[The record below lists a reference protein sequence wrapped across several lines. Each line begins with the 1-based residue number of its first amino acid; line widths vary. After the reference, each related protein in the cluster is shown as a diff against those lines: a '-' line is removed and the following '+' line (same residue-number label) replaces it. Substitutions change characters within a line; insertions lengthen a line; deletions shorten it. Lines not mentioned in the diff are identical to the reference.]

1 MIRSTRRT
9 GAAVLLAATLLLAG
23 CGVQA
28 DAGSHDPARL
38 TLATVVDIPS
48 YDPAELRSNG
58 EYPQLWA
65 PVYDTL
71 LERRPD
77 GTVGPNLATDW
88 AWDADRTALTLT
100 LRDDVHFTDGT
111 PFDSA
116 AVAANIEHFQAGT
129 GADNYLAA
137 SVTEVAAPEPDRAV
151 IRLAEPDPTL
161 LASLGGSLGAMAS
174 PDALGDPA
182 TALSPVGSGPYLL
195 DTARTVRGERYIFTR
210 NPDYWNPEA
219 WPYEQIEMRVLADVN
234 ARLNALTSGQI
245 DGGRLNLQVMD
256 YAADSGLEIHP
267 NRVDW
272 VGLAIVD
279 RDGEVAPALADVRVR
294 QAINLVFDRQA
305 MLDSL
310 DLGQGEV
317 STQIVGATSPA
328 YDPGLDDAYGFDVQR
343 ARELMADAG
352 WSEGFRVPMM
362 DYSRYRI
369 YQPFVEQALASI
381 GIGVDWRS
389 VPDQM
394 AVDAQSSGEF
404 PLLILGQQAPMS
416 AWDGLNVAYDNALNV
431 FDSTDPEFERL
442 MHTARTATGPT
453 QEEAF
458 REANAWL
465 VENAW
470 FAPWYHVDL
479 VYATDPA
486 TALQVEPGSA
496 GPPLRYYSP
505 AS

>member
-1 MIRSTRRT
+1 MTRSTRR
-9 GAAVLLAATLLLAG
+9 GGSAILLAVTLLLAG
-23 CGVQA
+23 CGVQNDA
-28 DAGSHDPARL
+28 DSHGRDQL
-38 TLATVVDIPS
+38 TLGTVVDIPS

-77 GTVGPNLATDW
+77 GSVAPNLATEW
-88 AWDADRTALTLT
+88 SWDATHTELTLT
-100 LRDDVHFTDGT
+100 LREGVRFTDGT
-111 PFDSA
+111 PFDAA
-116 AVAANIEHFQAGT
+116 AVAANIEHFRAGT
-129 GADNYLAA
+129 GSDNYLAA
-137 SVTEVAAPEPDRAV
+137 AITGVDAPDPARAV
-151 IRLAEPDPTL
+151 IRLDEPDPTL
-161 LASLGGSLGAMAS
+161 LANLGGSLGAMAS
-174 PDALGDPA
+174 PAALDDPA
-182 TALSPVGSGPYLL
+182 IALSPVGSGPYEL

-210 NPDYWNPEA
+210 NPEYWNPDA
-219 WPYEQIEMRVLADVN
+219 WPYEQVEIRVLADVN

-245 DGGRLNLQVMD
+245 DGGRLNIQVMD
-256 YAADSGLEIHP
+256 YAAESGLEIHP

-279 RDGEVAPALADVRVR
+279 RAGEVAPALADIRVR

-305 MLDSL
+305 MLDAL
-310 DLGQGEV
+310 DLGQGAV

-328 YDPGLDDAYGFDVQR
+328 YDPDLDSAYGYDVER
-343 ARELMADAG
+343 ARRLMAEAG
-352 WSEGFRVPMM
+352 WGEGFSVPMM
-362 DYSRYRI
+362 DYSRYRV

-381 GIGVDWRS
+381 GISVDWRS

-404 PLLILGQQAPMS
+404 PLLILSQQAPTS
-416 AWDGLNVAYDNALNV
+416 AWDGLNLAYGNALNV

-442 MHTARTATGPT
+442 MQTARTATGPA
-453 QEEAF
+453 QEAAF

-470 FAPWYHVDL
+470 FAPWYQVDL

-496 GPPLRYYSP
+496 GPPLRYYAP